1 MALASKISALSPA
14 DDIQDP
20 TKSWTSTIAFRK
32 FRLKHSE
39 LSKLNWTS
47 MLGSHYIGTQN
58 SAIQAGEKLTIVGQP
73 LPFKGH
79 MMPLTKEE
87 MIDWLPN
94 YEFAIRNAILLLCSG
109 NFELYLKRSIRLHL
123 LTQGYADPLKRFN
136 LTSVG
141 EAIGYPVLR
150 KSTIHLQLK
159 YIQTLIDADFSK
171 HLTVWEKAYKER
183 CNLAHQAGV
192 ISHTDDGDIEF
203 YGENIQTDW
212 PALRQLLDSTNQ
224 IVGIIDQKV
233 ASAKMRMLEL
243 EFELEILKKAKK
255 LPLKA
260 DLWTYT
266 HKSLGC
272 DNPTRQDKE
281 RIERLLY
288 PK

>member
-1 MALASKISALSPA
+1 MALASKIPALLPS

-20 TKSWTSTIAFRK
+20 KKGWTSTIAFRK
-32 FRLKHSE
+32 FRSKHNE

-47 MLGSHYIGTQN
+47 ILGSHYIGKQN
-58 SAIQAGEKLTIVGQP
+58 ATINAGEKLTIVGQP

-87 MIDWLPN
+87 MIDWLPS
-94 YEFAIRNAILLLCSG
+94 YEYSIRNAILLLCSG
-109 NFELYLKRSIRLHL
+109 NLELYLKRSIRFHL
-123 LTQGYADPLKRFN
+123 ITQGYEDPSKQFK

-141 EAIGYPVLR
+141 EALGAPVLR

-159 YIQTLIDADFSK
+159 YIETLLNVDFSK
-171 HLTVWEKAYKER
+171 HLNVWEKAYKER

-192 ISHTDDGDIEF
+192 VSHADDEDIEY

-212 PALRQLLDSTNQ
+212 IALRQLLDSTNQ

-233 ASAKMRMLEL
+233 ASVELRMLEL
-243 EFELEILKKAKK
+243 EFELGLLKKAKK
-255 LPLKA
+255 LPKKG

-272 DNPTRQDKE
+272 DNPAREEKE
-281 RIERLLY
+281 RIERILY